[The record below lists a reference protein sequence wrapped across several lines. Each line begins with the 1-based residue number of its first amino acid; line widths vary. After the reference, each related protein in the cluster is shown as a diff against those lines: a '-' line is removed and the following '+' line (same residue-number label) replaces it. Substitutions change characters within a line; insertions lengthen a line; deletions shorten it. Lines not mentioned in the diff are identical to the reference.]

1 MATPMQIEYLAPDS
15 IHENPTNPR
24 KHPENQLRQLQKII
38 EQVGFINPII
48 IDQDNQII
56 AGHARKIIAARLG
69 LEQVPTLRV
78 DNLTE
83 SQLKAYMLADN
94 KLVENAEW
102 DNELLQVNIQFLVDL
117 SFDMEA
123 TGFSSTEVDLI
134 LQPMPISE
142 LKDPDPGALPDASET
157 VTQIGDEFELVK
169 HRILC
174 GDVRSQLAIQQ
185 FVGDRQVDMVITDPP
200 YNVAVNGHVSGLGK
214 HQHAEF
220 AMASGEMD
228 PAEFQEFLHTTLAN
242 MVRVSHSA
250 AVHYIFMD
258 WRNIDVLLAVAHE
271 IYQIQ
276 LNLCIWHKT
285 NAGMGSLYRSQ
296 HELVAVFRVG
306 RQSHQNNVQLGKNGR
321 YRTNVWTYPGMNSI
335 GESRDEQLAMHPTV
349 KPVALLAD
357 AILDVTSQGDL
368 VFDGFLGSGS
378 TLLAAEHVGRVA
390 YGTEIDPRY
399 VDVAIQR
406 WEALTGQ
413 EAVHCQSGLTFSQL
427 AEQRLDASSPK
438 ED

>member
-1 MATPMQIEYLAPDS
+1 
-15 IHENPTNPR
+15 
-24 KHPENQLRQLQKII
+24 
-38 EQVGFINPII
+38 
-48 IDQDNQII
+48 
-56 AGHARKIIAARLG
+56 
-69 LEQVPTLRV
+69 
-78 DNLTE
+78 
-83 SQLKAYMLADN
+83 
-94 KLVENAEW
+94 
-102 DNELLQVNIQFLVDL
+102 
-117 SFDMEA
+117 
-123 TGFSSTEVDLI
+123 
-134 LQPMPISE
+134 
-142 LKDPDPGALPDASET
+142 
-157 VTQIGDEFELVK
+157 
-169 HRILC
+169 
-174 GDVRSQLAIQQ
+174 
-185 FVGDRQVDMVITDPP
+185 
-200 YNVAVNGHVSGLGK
+200 
-214 HQHAEF
+214 
-220 AMASGEMD
+220 
-228 PAEFQEFLHTTLAN
+228 
-242 MVRVSHSA
+242 
-250 AVHYIFMD
+250 
-258 WRNIDVLLAVAHE
+258 
-271 IYQIQ
+271 
-276 LNLCIWHKT
+276 
-285 NAGMGSLYRSQ
+285 MGSLYRSQ

>member
-1 MATPMQIEYLAPDS
+1 
-15 IHENPTNPR
+15 
-24 KHPENQLRQLQKII
+24 
-38 EQVGFINPII
+38 
-48 IDQDNQII
+48 
-56 AGHARKIIAARLG
+56 
-69 LEQVPTLRV
+69 
-78 DNLTE
+78 
-83 SQLKAYMLADN
+83 MLADN

-102 DNELLQVNIQFLVDL
+102 DDELLRVNIQFLVDL

-123 TGFSSTEVDLI
+123 TGFSTTEVDLI

-142 LKDPDPGALPDASET
+142 LEDPDPGALPDASET
-157 VTQIGDEFELVK
+157 VTRIGDEFELGK

-214 HQHAEF
+214 HQHVEF

-228 PAEFQEFLHTTLAN
+228 PTEFQEFLHTTLAN

-258 WRNIDVLLAVAHE
+258 WRHIDVLLAVAHE

-438 ED
+438 EE